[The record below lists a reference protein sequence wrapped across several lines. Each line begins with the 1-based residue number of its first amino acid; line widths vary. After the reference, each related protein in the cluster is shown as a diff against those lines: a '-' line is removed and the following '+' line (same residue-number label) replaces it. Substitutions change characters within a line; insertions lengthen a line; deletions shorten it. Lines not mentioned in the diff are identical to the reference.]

1 MSIVVVPLCR
11 FSCFFSCRYDNDE
24 SEKVALLRRKPK
36 FPMNPSA
43 FSQDFDTVE
52 LQKGCGA
59 LYPFYE
65 REEKEG
71 KSNVVAEESVRK

>member
-1 MSIVVVPLCR
+1 
-11 FSCFFSCRYDNDE
+11 
-24 SEKVALLRRKPK
+24 
-36 FPMNPSA
+36 MNPSA